1 MPACLRCSVLPASLL
16 IVTSALNAAPARA
29 QTSPPVEGFLS
40 LNASM
45 LRPTTTSVSL
55 STVVID
61 PPDRDEGRTAFHVGN
76 QPGWDIGGGILV
88 RRHLFLGLAVSRF
101 TDSQP
106 GTFTYIAQH
115 PAFHPTLTGVG
126 QTGDLKRSERR
137 LDLQI
142 GYALPFSV
150 V

>member
-61 PPDRDEGRTAFHVGN
+61 PPDRDEGRTAFHLGN
-76 QPGWDIGGGILV
+76 QPGWDIGGGILCGAICSSAWQSPGSRIRSPEPSPTSHST
-88 RRHLFLGLAVSRF
+88 RRS
-101 TDSQP
+101 
-106 GTFTYIAQH
+106 I
-115 PAFHPTLTGVG
+115 
-126 QTGDLKRSERR
+126 RR
-137 LDLQI
+137 
-142 GYALPFSV
+142 
-150 V
+150 